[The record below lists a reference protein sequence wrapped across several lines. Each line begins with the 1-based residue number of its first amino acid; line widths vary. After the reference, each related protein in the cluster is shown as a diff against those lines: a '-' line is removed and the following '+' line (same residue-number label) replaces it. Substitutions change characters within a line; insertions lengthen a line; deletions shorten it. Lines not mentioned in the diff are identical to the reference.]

1 MTKCAYQLDACAQD
15 LSCSSSLECAST
27 CRTTLRTCSLSTRH
41 SLGHSFAH
49 LQSAATPST
58 PPASRAAPTRRT
70 FEQLCALKMSVT
82 LTLNNRSCNG
92 AFKNMTSCAAQCLP
106 DAPAQVLD
114 LIAEDEHELRIM
126 SKCNIIKKAEC
137 AVGVA
142 AAISS
147 CGGPA
152 NIPCII
158 SRLKALHGCGKWY
171 LLLSPSFHNS
181 FHGRSSTPFQS
192 TASARPSSAGACART
207 SAKRP
212 PSCGPTP
219 VNM

>member
-1 MTKCAYQLDACAQD
+1 MN
-15 LSCSSSLECAST
+15 
-27 CRTTLRTCSLSTRH
+27 
-41 SLGHSFAH
+41 
-49 LQSAATPST
+49 
-58 PPASRAAPTRRT
+58 
-70 FEQLCALKMSVT
+70 VT
-82 LTLNNRSCNG
+82 LTLHNRSCNG

-171 LLLSPSFHNS
+171 LLLSTTPPPTTTPSLFY
-181 FHGRSSTPFQS
+181 F
-192 TASARPSSAGACART
+192 
-207 SAKRP
+207 
-212 PSCGPTP
+212 
-219 VNM
+219 